1 MRGVPDR
8 AGRPPAQAVIADS
21 PGFRDEILRGE
32 FHDGFSGDLRDDSD
46 EDNNPGP
53 RSGASSVTTSVTY
66 MGADIITPREA
77 AT

>member
-1 MRGVPDR
+1 M
-8 AGRPPAQAVIADS
+8 IADS

-53 RSGASSVTTSVTY
+53 RSGAFSVTAFVTY
-66 MGADIITPREA
+66 ILSDTIIREDL
-77 AT
+77 T